1 MKSNLLEQIIKV
13 ALQEQKLKKVFIT
26 QMQKSKRNQVVANG
40 GVTGFEV
47 HMKFKGDHGD
57 LSVIADNIRTY
68 ILADPRTGMN
78 SRFDVADT
86 VATGQPRYMYVI
98 GDDVQKSK
106 RRALLN
112 VWVIAY
118 SPLAEL
124 AKKIDN
130 SNNNDRYQIQLK
142 SVAQFYIGKI
152 PTYTWSDAAKW
163 IAVLKMQAT
172 NLKLEL
178 FDPQL
183 KRKVEF
189 PNLSTINKP
198 ETSGPEVATKIVKID
213 DTNREDYEGISTFTG
228 DVEISYDSYG
238 NEQAT
243 FINGSLPV
251 FRDRDGQ
258 SGLYTGTFEN
268 GMPANGFVVWD
279 DGEKW
284 EGELQSRKSVDPNTG
299 EQDFHFSSD
308 GAKITNSTSTN
319 SETYRLEYPYTIPDG
334 SAAGNI
340 IYTMSDTDKWVY
352 VKVNDEWYTTNKID
366 FERQQLDGGPKP
378 NSKVIPKTETDVY
391 TKLDALIK

>member
-1 MKSNLLEQIIKV
+1 MKPNLLEQIIKV

-68 ILADPRTGMN
+68 ILSDPRTGMN

-86 VATGQPRYMYVI
+86 VATSQPRYMYVI

-112 VWVIAY
+112 IWVIAY

-124 AKKIDN
+124 AKKIDSGN
-130 SNNNDRYQIQLK
+130 KNDRYQVQLK
-142 SVAQFYIGKI
+142 SVTEFYIGSI

-198 ETSGPEVATKIVKID
+198 ETELPDVTTKIVKID
-213 DTNREDYEGISTFTG
+213 DDTRGDYNGIGDFTG
-228 DVEISYDSYG
+228 ELEISYDTQG

-243 FINGSLPV
+243 FINGSISV
-251 FRDRDGQ
+251 SRERDRMNGK
-258 SGLYTGTFEN
+258 YTGTFIN
-268 GMPANGFVVWD
+268 GMPGNGVVIFD

-284 EGELQSRKSVDPNTG
+284 EGELRSKKYIDSDGNQNFT
-299 EQDFHFSSD
+299 FTSD
-308 GAKITNSTSTN
+308 GAKITNSTQNN
-319 SETYRLEYPYTIPDG
+319 SKTSRLEYPYTL
-334 SAAGNI
+334 SNGNI
-340 IYTMSDTDKWVY
+340 IYTLSDTDKWVY
-352 VKVNDEWYTTNKID
+352 VKDNDEWVTTNKID
-366 FERQQLDGGPKP
+366 FERFHLDGGPEP
-378 NSKVIPKTETDVY
+378 NSKVIPKTETAVY
-391 TKLDALIK
+391 AKLDALIK

>member
-1 MKSNLLEQIIKV
+1 MKPNLLEQIIKA
-13 ALQEQKLKKVFIT
+13 ALQEQRLKKVFIT

-47 HMKFKGDHGD
+47 GMNFAGDHGD
-57 LSVIADNIRTY
+57 LSVMAEEIRTY
-68 ILADPRTGMN
+68 IQGDPRTGPKGKYN
-78 SRFDVADT
+78 VLDT
-86 VATGQPRYMYVI
+86 VATDQPRYMYVI
-98 GDDVQKSK
+98 GDDVRKSK

-142 SVAQFYIGKI
+142 SVTEFYIGNI
-152 PTYTWSDAAKW
+152 PTYTWSDASKW

-172 NLKLEL
+172 KFKLEL

-198 ETSGPEVATKIVKID
+198 ETELPDVTTKIVKID
-213 DTNREDYEGISTFTG
+213 DDTRGDYNGIGDFTG
-228 DVEISYDSYG
+228 ELEISYDTQG

-243 FINGSLPV
+243 FINGSISV
-251 FRDRDGQ
+251 SRERDRMNGK
-258 SGLYTGTFEN
+258 YTGTFIN
-268 GMPANGFVVWD
+268 GMPANGVVIYD

-284 EGELQSRKSVDPNTG
+284 EGELQSKKYIDSEGNQNFTFG
-299 EQDFHFSSD
+299 SE
-308 GAKITNSTSTN
+308 GAKITNPTNYSKTS
-319 SETYRLEYPYTIPDG
+319 RLEYPYTIPNG
-334 SAAGNI
+334 TAAGSI

-366 FERQQLDGGPKP
+366 FERQELDGGPAP
-378 NSKVIPKTETDVY
+378 TSKVIPKTETAVY
-391 TKLDALIK
+391 AKLDALIK

>member
-1 MKSNLLEQIIKV
+1 MKPNLLEQIIKA
-13 ALQEQKLKKVFIT
+13 ALQEQRLKKVFIT
-26 QMQKSKRNQVVANG
+26 QMRKSKRNQVVANG

-47 HMKFKGDHGD
+47 GMNFSGDHGD
-57 LSVIADNIRTY
+57 LSVMAEEIRTY
-68 ILADPRTGMN
+68 IQGDPRTGPKGDYN
-78 SRFDVADT
+78 VLDT
-86 VATGQPRYMYVI
+86 VATNQPRYMYVI
-98 GDDVQKSK
+98 GDDVRKSK

-124 AKKIDN
+124 AKKIDSLN
-130 SNNNDRYQIQLK
+130 KNDRYQVQLK
-142 SVAQFYIGKI
+142 SVAEYYIANI

-172 NLKLEL
+172 KFKLEL

-183 KRKVEF
+183 NKKVEF

-198 ETSGPEVATKIVKID
+198 ETELPDVTTKIVKID
-213 DTNREDYEGISTFTG
+213 DDTRGDYNGIGDFTG
-228 DVEISYDSYG
+228 ELEISYDTQG

-243 FINGSLPV
+243 FINGSISV
-251 FRDRDGQ
+251 SRDRDRMNGK
-258 SGLYTGTFEN
+258 YTGTFIN
-268 GMPANGFVVWD
+268 GMPAAGVVIFD

-284 EGELQSRKSVDPNTG
+284 EGELQSKKYRDSDGNQNFT
-299 EQDFHFSSD
+299 FTSD
-308 GAKITNSTSTN
+308 GAKITNPTSTN
-319 SETYRLEYPYTIPDG
+319 SKTSRLEYPYTIPDG